1 MFYLHFTITK
11 ESYIQ
16 IFYIVHIDTNVS
28 VAQKGGSFNYLRAFK
43 GFTEVK
49 KVTVH
54 TALAVNNHSKSSPFF
69 LPQKKMKA

>member
-1 MFYLHFTITK
+1 MFYLHFTTTK

-28 VAQKGGSFNYLRAFK
+28 VAQKGRSFNYLRAFK

-49 KVTVH
+49 KVIVH
-54 TALAVNNHSKSSPFF
+54 TALAVNNHSKNSLFP
-69 LPQKKMKA
+69 PQKK